1 MRTEN
6 GFSRA
11 GKRAR
16 RRFVLAVL
24 TTVCLAALVAPA
36 SGQQDGE
43 PPWRDL
49 DEATR
54 QLRELEAQVEDARR
68 FQRQAELRLDQLRAG
83 IDDTDVATL
92 DAATQLQQVQDRA
105 RRLAVEAYIAGG
117 PIADSLYVLDAPT
130 ANDYA
135 YRSVLATESADAV
148 ARSQVDWQQ
157 AQLSASDEALELA
170 AEIDRLQRE
179 IVLADVDVAIA
190 EAAIPDAEWV
200 IEIALIHAAADEQM
214 ERWGRIE
221 PTAEDWD
228 NLRFCEST
236 RNYQINTGNGYFGA
250 YQFNVQTWVDM
261 GGSGM
266 PHEASPE
273 EQDARARYLY
283 ALRGSGY
290 NRGGAWPVCGRFLPS
305 G

>member
-1 MRTEN
+1 MRTES
-6 GFSRA
+6 GISRT
-11 GKRAR
+11 GQRAR

-24 TTVCLAALVAPA
+24 TSVCLAALVAPA
-36 SGQQDGE
+36 SGQQGGE

-49 DEATR
+49 DEANR
-54 QLRELEAQVEDARR
+54 QLRELEADVDDARR
-68 FQRQAELRLDQLRAG
+68 FQRQAELRLDQLRAS
-83 IDDTDVATL
+83 IDDTDIATF
-92 DAATQLQQVQDRA
+92 DAATRLQQVQDRA

-117 PIADSLYVLDAPT
+117 PIAESLYVLDAPT

-148 ARSQVDWQQ
+148 ARSQADWVQV
-157 AQLSASDEALELA
+157 QLDASDEALELA
-170 AEIDRLQRE
+170 VEIDRLQRD
-179 IVLADVDVAIA
+179 IVLAEIDVAIA

-200 IEIALIHAAADEQM
+200 IEVALIHAAADEQM

-228 NLRFCEST
+228 KLRFCEST

-266 PHEASPE
+266 PHEARPE

-290 NRGGAWPVCGRFLPS
+290 DRGGAWPVCGRFLPS